1 MALSIG
7 KAWDEARAAIAAN
20 RRLITPVALG
30 LILVPAVVSAMIEP
44 RVAPGTEPEAETDHA
59 PIVRSTGGHLSPGP
73 ASAVAARC

>member
-30 LILVPAVVSAMIEP
+30 LILVPAVVSAMFEP
-44 RVAPGTEPEAETDHA
+44 RVAPGIDAANSGENRPPTVETLT
-59 PIVRSTGGHLSPGP
+59 PTFSNTFPLI
-73 ASAVAARC
+73 

>member
-30 LILVPAVVSAMIEP
+30 LILVPAVISAMIEP
-44 RVAPGTEPEAETDHA
+44 RVAPGTEPEAG
-59 PIVRSTGGHLSPGP
+59 S
-73 ASAVAARC
+73 